1 MNLSKDLQD
10 RLDNILLLM
19 KEKQAPIKKKKKKE
33 KMQKPIELIPKNPS
47 NNENI

>member
-19 KEKQAPIKKKKKKE
+19 KEKQAPIKKKKKK
-33 KMQKPIELIPKNPS
+33 KNQ
-47 NNENI
+47 NAILLCNL

>member
-19 KEKQAPIKKKKKKE
+19 KEKQAPIKKKKKKNA
-33 KMQKPIELIPKNPS
+33 KTNRTYSKKS
-47 NNENI
+47 FK

>member
-19 KEKQAPIKKKKKKE
+19 KEKQAPIKKKKKK
-33 KMQKPIELIPKNPS
+33 KNAKTNRTYS
-47 NNENI
+47 KKSFK

>member
-19 KEKQAPIKKKKKKE
+19 KEKQAPIKKKK
-33 KMQKPIELIPKNPS
+33 MQKPIELIPKNPS

>member
-19 KEKQAPIKKKKKKE
+19 KEKQAPIKKKKK
-33 KMQKPIELIPKNPS
+33 MQKPIELIPKNPS

>member
-19 KEKQAPIKKKKKKE
+19 KEKQAPIKKNKKNAKTNRTYSKKSF
-33 KMQKPIELIPKNPS
+33 K
-47 NNENI
+47 

>member
-19 KEKQAPIKKKKKKE
+19 KEKQAPIKKKKNAKTNRTYSKKSF
-33 KMQKPIELIPKNPS
+33 K
-47 NNENI
+47 

>member
-19 KEKQAPIKKKKKKE
+19 KEKQAPIKKKKKK

>member
-19 KEKQAPIKKKKKKE
+19 KEKQAPIKKKKKK
-33 KMQKPIELIPKNPS
+33 MQKPIELIPKNPS